1 MAEQAW
7 YPDPRAALEK
17 HRAASREAVD
27 ALEAR
32 DPGQLSAK
40 DATHLVKQAL
50 DDYRHRYDEALRGLT
65 TRGVPIC
72 R

>member
-50 DDYRHRYDEALRGLT
+50 DDYRQS
-65 TRGVPIC
+65 I
-72 R
+72 